1 MKKISLLIGL
11 IAMLAL
17 SSCRSHKELVTE
29 QTHTEDSTRIEIRER
44 VIIVPDTVYITLPQQ
59 EYEYTTI
66 DSISHLE
73 TDFAI
78 SDVRIQPNGSVRHTL
93 KTKHTTIPVVTPMT
107 IVSRDSSISVYK
119 GNSTEKKQITPKQEK
134 SKWDEVIISLMIVAI
149 AICVLII
156 RNYRNI

>member
-1 MKKISLLIGL
+1 MKKISLLFGL
-11 IAMLAL
+11 IAMLTL
-17 SSCRSHKELVTE
+17 SSCRSHKELVTK

-59 EYEYTTI
+59 EYERITI

-78 SDVRIQPNGSVRHTL
+78 SDVHIQPNGTMRHTL
-93 KTKHTTIPVVTPMT
+93 KTKPTSIPVITQKKA
-107 IVSRDSSISVYK
+107 VSRDTTISVYK
-119 GNSTEKKQITPKQEK
+119 GNSTEKQQTVPKKEK
-134 SKWDEVIISLMIVAI
+134 SQWAEVIISLVIVGI

-156 RNYRNI
+156 RRYRNL